1 MNYLI
6 LGANAAGLSAAVRIL
21 KFDKSAKVTVL
32 EKSDVV
38 SFGSCGIPYYVA
50 GEFTDITQM
59 TARQYDDFIK
69 LDIEIKLKHEA
80 VAIDTTQKK
89 VTSYDATT
97 AKTADFVYDKLLI
110 AVGASPTKPQ
120 IDGLSAQNVM
130 AMHSRYD
137 AENIVNAL
145 PDVKNVVIIGG
156 GFIGVEAAEAFV
168 HQGKKVTLVEFA
180 PRILNKTFDEQIT
193 SLLQQELINKG
204 VNLRLDEAVSE
215 IVQDEQGHVTQV
227 VTNKDRYLADLVI
240 VATGFKPNTAF
251 LQQSGI
257 NLTPQGAIIID
268 NACQTNIADVY
279 AAGDCA
285 TVEHR
290 ILGNTFIPLATTAN
304 KLGRL
309 VGEVMAGQNSRFIGT
324 LGSSGIRIFDFE
336 AGRTGIT
343 EQDAKQHKIDYAV
356 VFIKDKNHTDYV
368 QPQTDIWVKLI
379 YDKSSRVLLGGQL
392 CGAYLGGSVHRTD
405 ALAVAIY
412 AGLTVEELGFM
423 DFIYAPPFA
432 RTWDA
437 LNIAGNV
444 AK

>member
-21 KFDKSAKVTVL
+21 KFDKMAQVTVL

-50 GEFTDITQM
+50 GEFTDIEQM
-59 TARQYDDFIK
+59 TARSYQDFIK
-69 LDIEIKLKHEA
+69 LGIDIKLKHEA
-80 VAIDTTQKK
+80 IKVDANGKK
-89 VTSYDATT
+89 VICNNLITG
-97 AKTADFVYDKLLI
+97 KPVDFCYDKLLI
-110 AVGASPTKPQ
+110 AVGASPTKPP
-120 IDGLSAQNVM
+120 IKGLSAENVM
-130 AMHSRYD
+130 TMHSRYD
-137 AENIVNAL
+137 AQNIVNAL
-145 PDVKNVVIIGG
+145 PDVDNVVIIGG
-156 GFIGVEAAEAFV
+156 GFIGVEAAEAFM
-168 HQGKKVTLVEFA
+168 HKGKKTTLVEFA

-193 SLLQQELINKG
+193 SLLQQQLVNQG
-204 VNLRLDEAVSE
+204 VNLRVDEAVTE
-215 IVQDEQGHVTQV
+215 IVHNSDNKVTQV
-227 VTNKDRYLADLVI
+227 VTNKDKYPAELVI
-240 VATGFKPNTAF
+240 IAAGFRPNTEF
-251 LQQSGI
+251 LKDTGI
-257 NLTPQGAIIID
+257 KFSPQGAIIID
-268 NACQTNIADVY
+268 NRCQTSVTDIY

-309 VGEVMAGQNSRFIGT
+309 VGEVMAGQNSQFIGT
-324 LGSSGIRIFDFE
+324 LGSSGIRVFDFE

-343 EQDAKQHKIDYAV
+343 EEDAKQQNLDYGV
-356 VFIKDKNHTDYV
+356 VFVKDKNHTDYV

-379 YDKSSRVLLGGQL
+379 YDKSSRVLLGGQI

-412 AGLTVEELGFM
+412 AGLTVDELGFM

-432 RTWDA
+432 RTWDV